1 MDGRATSQ
9 TRATVVAFEGSRK
22 RQQTDFLATEE
33 PLEIRLNTGDGTVPL
48 VMTMRTPGADF
59 DLAAGFLF
67 AEGIVRDREE
77 IRQIRYC
84 VDPEHDGPQQYN
96 VVTVDLRLDEPHTRL
111 RSRHFLMSG
120 ACGVCGKASV
130 EALSLDGLEPLPSGF
145 RVPLEV
151 LYALPG
157 VLRDRQRV
165 FARTGGLHAAAL
177 FDAAGNLIALR
188 EDVGRHNALD
198 KLIGWAFLEGR
209 VPLREGVILVSG
221 RASYELT
228 QKAIAAGAPVL
239 CAVSAPSSLAVDL
252 ARRFNLTLVGFLRDR
267 RANVY
272 HGLERVHYDPTLEE
286 ARTDGSS

>member
-1 MDGRATSQ
+1 MDGRAASQ
-9 TRATVVAFEGSRK
+9 TRATVVALEGSRK
-22 RQQTDFLATEE
+22 RRQADFLVTEE

-67 AEGIVRDREE
+67 AEGIVRSREE

-84 VDPEHDGPQQYN
+84 VEPERDGPQQYN
-96 VVTVDLRLDEPHTRL
+96 VVTVDLRLDDPHARL
-111 RSRHFLMSG
+111 PARNFLMTG

-130 EALSLDGLEPLPSGF
+130 EALSLAGLEPLPPGF

-177 FDAAGNLIALR
+177 FDAAGNLVALR

-198 KLIGWAFLEGR
+198 KLIGWALLEDR
-209 VPLREGVILVSG
+209 LPLREGIILVSG

-252 ARRFNLTLVGFLRDR
+252 ARRFNLTLVGFLRDQ

-272 HGLERVHYDPTLEE
+272 HGMERVRLP
-286 ARTDGSS
+286 S